1 MKFWRIFIA
10 IGLFAIEQNVVT
22 LQPLKPPAQV
32 AELVDAADS
41 KSAVRKNVPVRVRPR
56 ALDFQGVEKAH
67 ESGPFLFANNL
78 QTKNLIALPELTYPL
93 FGVRKNEYGRKL
105 QKP

>member
-1 MKFWRIFIA
+1 M
-10 IGLFAIEQNVVT
+10 
-22 LQPLKPPAQV
+22 

-41 KSAVRKNVPVRVRPR
+41 KSAVRKDVSVRLRSR
-56 ALDFQGVEKAH
+56 ALDLEGVIKAH